1 MKIIEMTATFGC
13 LDHAVLR
20 PGEGFTLIMA
30 NNESGK
36 STWAAFLRAML
47 YGFPPRDRDKAGYL
61 AEKNRYQPWSGAPM
75 EGSLTLEWQ
84 GRRLTLRRGPK
95 GTTAWGA
102 FSAVWTATG
111 ENVEGLTAET
121 CGETLLGVSREVFER
136 TAFVEQ
142 GQMALTPS
150 SHLEMRVAAL
160 ATTGEEDVSFS
171 QVERRLK
178 DWLNRRKVNSR
189 VGLIPQLEGELS
201 QVEEA
206 ISQQGDLLRR
216 SQEALQEK
224 ESLEQEKAALEARL
238 QAHKAA
244 GAARQAER
252 RSQAQADFDAAQAQL
267 TAAEAAVK
275 ALPDAEILRQ
285 AQGDLRYLNT
295 LESNLKLAEKDIPQ
309 ARQQAEQTRQDADSD
324 PWFPGQD
331 PAQAAAQA
339 QSHRDQ
345 AEALGKKAPS
355 PLLLFLLPLL
365 ATAAMTLYC
374 YLTYSADVLTSAP
387 WYAGVQP
394 FAPPLFLL
402 TGAAVLILLLRRRK
416 KRAALA
422 ALLAQYNAQTP
433 GEILDRSASYGKK
446 VAAAQEAARRL
457 QSVEDQRDKLAAQ
470 KEELS
475 DRLLRLVYP
484 FAPEVTNLFG
494 VSTALSRALQQEEGY
509 HLAKARA
516 EAAEKL
522 LSALPAP
529 DPGGALPFSPAAAPE
544 GDPALLSRELAAVT
558 AHLSQASDESARL
571 RGRLSSLG
579 DPAEL
584 EARRDAL
591 TEQLALRRGEFDAIS
606 AALEG
611 LKAADSLLR
620 ERFSP
625 AVNEK
630 AGTYLSALTG
640 GKYDAVTLTRQFQAL
655 AKEAGETAPHPD
667 LALSGGASQQLYLAV
682 RLAMCDLALPGADPC
697 PLLLDDTLDAFDDHR
712 AKLALDCLLK
722 LAEHRQVLLFTCHT
736 REEKMLEGQ
745 PVTIIK

>member
-201 QVEEA
+201 QMEEA

-252 RSQAQADFDAAQAQL
+252 RSQAQADFNAAQAQL
-267 TAAEAAVK
+267 SAAEAAVK

-285 AQGDLRYLNT
+285 AQGDLRYLTT

-345 AEALGKKAPS
+345 AEVLGKR
-355 PLLLFLLPLL
+355 
-365 ATAAMTLYC
+365 
-374 YLTYSADVLTSAP
+374 
-387 WYAGVQP
+387 
-394 FAPPLFLL
+394 PP
-402 TGAAVLILLLRRRK
+402 
-416 KRAALA
+416 
-422 ALLAQYNAQTP
+422 P
-433 GEILDRSASYGKK
+433 
-446 VAAAQEAARRL
+446 
-457 QSVEDQRDKLAAQ
+457 
-470 KEELS
+470 
-475 DRLLRLVYP
+475 
-484 FAPEVTNLFG
+484 
-494 VSTALSRALQQEEGY
+494 
-509 HLAKARA
+509 
-516 EAAEKL
+516 
-522 LSALPAP
+522 
-529 DPGGALPFSPAAAPE
+529 PFS
-544 GDPALLSRELAAVT
+544 S
-558 AHLSQASDESARL
+558 
-571 RGRLSSLG
+571 
-579 DPAEL
+579 
-584 EARRDAL
+584 
-591 TEQLALRRGEFDAIS
+591 
-606 AALEG
+606 
-611 LKAADSLLR
+611 
-620 ERFSP
+620 FS
-625 AVNEK
+625 
-630 AGTYLSALTG
+630 
-640 GKYDAVTLTRQFQAL
+640 F
-655 AKEAGETAPHPD
+655 
-667 LALSGGASQQLYLAV
+667 
-682 RLAMCDLALPGADPC
+682 PC
-697 PLLLDDTLDAFDDHR
+697 WP
-712 AKLALDCLLK
+712 
-722 LAEHRQVLLFTCHT
+722 
-736 REEKMLEGQ
+736 
-745 PVTIIK
+745 PPP